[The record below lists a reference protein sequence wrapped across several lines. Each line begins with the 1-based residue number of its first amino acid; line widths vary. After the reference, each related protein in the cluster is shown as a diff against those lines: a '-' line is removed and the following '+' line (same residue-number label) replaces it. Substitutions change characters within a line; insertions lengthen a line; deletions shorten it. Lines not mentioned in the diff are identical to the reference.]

1 MTEPV
6 CLNPEEIFHV
16 HTWRCGHA
24 GEERE
29 EAYIKEAVRL
39 GAKQI
44 TFTDHAPFP
53 GDFFSGRM
61 EMDQLKVYKET
72 LWELRE
78 RYQGVIRV
86 RIGLEAEYLPK
97 FTEYYKQLKED
108 EQIEFLM
115 LGQHFYE
122 MEPGV
127 YSFSGYRKEG
137 ENRANG
143 IMRAQLSG
151 IESGFFSCVAHPDRG
166 YRYLKK
172 GECADFSLTKEVIAA
187 AKTRQIPFE
196 KNLSSMERNWF
207 YEELFWNLCDQDYIV
222 GLDAHS
228 VTEMR
233 ERYRYTLF
241 LNGQ

>member
-1 MTEPV
+1 MRKPI

-24 GEERE
+24 GEEKE
-29 EAYIKEAVRL
+29 EAYIKEAIRL

-53 GDFFSGRM
+53 GDFFRGRM
-61 EMDQLKVYKET
+61 RMDQLKEYKET

-78 RYQGVIRV
+78 KYKEVIRI
-86 RIGLEAEYLPK
+86 RIGLEAEYLPE
-97 FTEYYKQLKED
+97 FTDYYKALKED

-122 MEPGV
+122 VEPGV
-127 YSFSGYRKEG
+127 YSFSGQRKEG

-143 IMRAQLSG
+143 IMQAQLAG
-151 IESGFFSCVAHPDRG
+151 IESGFFSCIAHPDRG

-172 GECADFSLTKEVIAA
+172 SEDADMGLAKEVIAA
-187 AKTRQIPFE
+187 AETYQISFE
-196 KNLSSMERNWF
+196 KNLSSMERSWF
-207 YEELFWNLCDQDYIV
+207 YEELFWNFCNQDYIV

-228 VTEMR
+228 VTEMIN
-233 ERYRYTLF
+233 RYRYTTF
-241 LNGQ
+241 FDR

>member
-1 MTEPV
+1 MRKPI

-24 GEERE
+24 GEEKE
-29 EAYIKEAVRL
+29 EMYIKEAIRL

-53 GDFFSGRM
+53 GDFFRGRM
-61 EMDQLKVYKET
+61 RMNQLEEYKET

-78 RYQGVIRV
+78 KYKEVIQI
-86 RIGLEAEYLPK
+86 RIGLEAEYLPE
-97 FTEYYKQLKED
+97 FTDYYKELKED

-122 MEPGV
+122 VEPGV
-127 YSFSGYRKEG
+127 YSFSGQRREE

-143 IMRAQLSG
+143 IMQAQLAG
-151 IESGFFSCVAHPDRG
+151 IESGFFSCIAHPDRG

-172 GECADFSLTKEVIAA
+172 SEDADMGLAKEVIAA
-187 AKTRQIPFE
+187 AETYQISFE

-207 YEELFWNLCDQDYIV
+207 YEELFWNLCDQDYVV

-228 VTEMR
+228 VTEMIN
-233 ERYRYTLF
+233 RYRYTTF
-241 LNGQ
+241 FDR